1 MKNKGLQQ
9 DLVIVG
15 AGGLGREV
23 KWLIDRINQNNIEK
37 GHMGVWNL
45 IGFMDDSISVGTLVA
60 DAPILGNSDWLL
72 KRKIPTSVTCAIGSS
87 SIRKKVIEKLKKNT
101 MLKFPN
107 LIDPSII
114 MSERVKI
121 GKGNILCV
129 GGILTVDITIGD
141 FTILNPGCTIA
152 HDVNLDSFVT
162 LYPSAHLSGCVHVGM
177 QAEIGTGCHVI
188 QGKSIGRE
196 TIVGA
201 GAIVIR
207 DLPDNCTAV
216 GCPARPIDKTGNE
229 KK

>member
-1 MKNKGLQQ
+1 MKNKSLPQ

-15 AGGLGREV
+15 GGGLGREV

-37 GHMGVWNL
+37 GHIGAWNL
-45 IGFMDDSISVGTLVA
+45 LGFMDDGLSAGTLA
-60 DAPILGNSDWLL
+60 DDIPILGNSDWLL
-72 KRKIPTSVTCAIGSS
+72 KRECPTSVTCAIGSS
-87 SIRKKVIEKLKKNT
+87 SIRKKVVEKLESNK
-101 MLKFPN
+101 MLEFPN

-114 MSERVKI
+114 MSERIKM

-141 FTILNPGCTIA
+141 FIILNPMCTIA

-188 QGKSIGRE
+188 QGKSIGKK
-196 TIVGA
+196 TFVGA
-201 GAIVIR
+201 GAVVIR

-216 GCPARPIDKTGNE
+216 GNPAKVIKFHNA
-229 KK
+229 